1 MLDPIGLAPLSVVST
16 KPKVVMAVLN
26 ALPNPVAAAVRTEAG
41 IQGELSLP
49 PGMTHVSLRATVI
62 TPHNPMSE

>member
-1 MLDPIGLAPLSVVST
+1 
-16 KPKVVMAVLN
+16 MAVLN